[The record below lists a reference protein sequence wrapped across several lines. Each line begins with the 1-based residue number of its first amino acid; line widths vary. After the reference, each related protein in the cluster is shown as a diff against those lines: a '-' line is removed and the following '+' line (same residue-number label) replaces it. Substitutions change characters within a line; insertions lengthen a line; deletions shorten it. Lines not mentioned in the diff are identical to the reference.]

1 MRNLKPLLLAMFV
14 VTALG
19 AVPASAQATSES
31 SCTVQTGGGS
41 VTYDCGF
48 NVKDYTMGSPVLLSI
63 SYSCAG
69 AGTCGPVMSF
79 GLRDAGFT
87 PAGVSGHLTGGRRTA
102 SGLDLTFV
110 FDTLKET
117 GGACTGNAHFVMS
130 MLVDDGSGGLAVTPL
145 PFDVHLNGA
154 KTENANRK
162 K

>member
-1 MRNLKPLLLAMFV
+1 MRILKPLLLAMFV
-14 VTALG
+14 VAALG

-31 SCTVQTGGGS
+31 TCTVPAAGGS

-69 AGTCGPVMSF
+69 TGSCGPVMSF

-87 PAGVSGHLTGGRRTA
+87 PAGVAGHLTGGRRTA

-110 FDTLKET
+110 FDSLKET
-117 GGACTGNAHFVMS
+117 GGSCTGNAHFVMTM
-130 MLVDDGSGGLAVTPL
+130 MLSDDSGGLTTTAL
-145 PFDVHLNGA
+145 PIDVHLNGA
-154 KTENANRK
+154 KTENANNK